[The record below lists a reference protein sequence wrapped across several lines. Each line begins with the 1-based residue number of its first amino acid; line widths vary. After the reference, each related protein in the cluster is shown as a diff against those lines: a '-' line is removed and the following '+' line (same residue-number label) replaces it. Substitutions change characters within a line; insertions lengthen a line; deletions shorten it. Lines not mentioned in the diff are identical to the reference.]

1 MQILLDKIKLWS
13 GWLLLTWFIVILSL
27 ALIPLSSSLPKLDI
41 GKVEIRF
48 DYLYHIIAFA
58 TGTLLA
64 VLYSVRNYPYPQP
77 PALPVN
83 RSFSEGWRTAR
94 RIRIIIFLCLI
105 LLYAILHEYIQKL
118 IPWRSFNINDIIS
131 NLLGVALGIIIAI
144 LFWRRLR

>member
-58 TGTLLA
+58 TGTLLT
-64 VLYSVRNYPYPQP
+64 VLYSVRKCPYPQP
-77 PALPVN
+77 QAL
-83 RSFSEGWRTAR
+83 SAAR
-94 RIRIIIFLCLI
+94 RIRIIIFLSLI
-105 LLYAILHEYIQKL
+105 LIYAIFHEYIQKL
-118 IPWRSFNINDIIS
+118 IPYRSFNINDIIS
-131 NLLGVALGIIIAI
+131 NILGVIIGVIIAI
-144 LFWRRLR
+144 LLRRHLR

>member
-27 ALIPLSSSLPKLDI
+27 ALIPLSSSLSKLDV
-41 GKVEIRF
+41 GKIEIRF

-64 VLYSVRNYPYPQP
+64 VLYSVRKYPYPQP

-94 RIRIIIFLCLI
+94 RIKIIIFLCLI

-131 NLLGVALGIIIAI
+131 NILGVALGIIIAI